1 MTKGEGASPSPPAR
15 KQCLSPRAQN
25 PAAPVF
31 RKSYNP
37 SFSRPFAPAERQ
49 TGNRLTSMALHHSP
63 PRHSRLSPTRVSFI
77 PDEGLVCPRQGPRL
91 SPTGKRHVPGNP
103 LHDGFLTKR
112 ERRAYTIH
120 ATAMPLEVARHG
132 ADGGGEGAPRYA
144 FFRLIINAPAIKRS
158 IFALDISAY
167 RFNHSSP

>member
-1 MTKGEGASPSPPAR
+1 MTKGEGAPPSPTAW

-49 TGNRLTSMALHHSP
+49 TGNRLTSMALHPNP
-63 PRHSRLSPTRVSFI
+63 PRHSRLSPTRASFV
-77 PDEGLVCPRQGPRL
+77 PDGKTACPRQ
-91 SPTGKRHVPGNP
+91 SVY
-103 LHDGFLTKR
+103 DVFLTKKK
-112 ERRAYTIH
+112 RRAYTVH

-144 FFRLIINAPAIKRS
+144 FFRLIISGHAAKQA
-158 IFALDISAY
+158 IFAPDISAY

>member
-1 MTKGEGASPSPPAR
+1 MTKGEGAPPSPTAW

-49 TGNRLTSMALHHSP
+49 TGNRLTSWHCTL
-63 PRHSRLSPTRVSFI
+63 I
-77 PDEGLVCPRQGPRL
+77 PHDIPVCPRRGPRL

-103 LHDGFLTKR
+103 FYNVFLTKKK
-112 ERRAYTIH
+112 RRAYTVH

-158 IFALDISAY
+158 IFAHDISAY